1 VDLIG
6 VASGRLLGTLSMQF
20 PIPRQ
25 EFVDPVS
32 RVLGD
37 AGEDIGQPSLRI
49 DIVHFG
55 RLCRA
60 PNYAEVARFPQD
72 SS

>member
-1 VDLIG
+1 
-6 VASGRLLGTLSMQF
+6 MQF

-25 EFVDPVS
+25 EFVDPVD

-49 DIVHFG
+49 GTGHEIWLTP
-55 RLCRA
+55 RPAASIR
-60 PNYAEVARFPQD
+60 PP
-72 SS
+72 